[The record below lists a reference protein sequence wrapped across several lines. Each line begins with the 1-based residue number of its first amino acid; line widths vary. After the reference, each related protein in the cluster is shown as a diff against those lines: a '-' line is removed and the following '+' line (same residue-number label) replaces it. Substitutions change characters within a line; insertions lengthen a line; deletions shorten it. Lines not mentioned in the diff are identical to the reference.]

1 MSEDETR
8 KQLEEDASEDLELTD
23 EDADDVAGGALK
35 IKLDSTDLKLQDK
48 W

>member
-8 KQLEEDASEDLELTD
+8 KQLEEDASEDLELKD
-23 EDADDVAGGALK
+23 EDADEVAGGDDKL
-35 IKLDSTDLKLQDK
+35 KLDSADIKLQDK

>member
-23 EDADDVAGGALK
+23 EDADDVAGGSLK
-35 IKLDSTDLKLQDK
+35 IKLDSTDLKLEDK

>member
-8 KQLEEDASEDLELTD
+8 KQLEEDASEDLELKD
-23 EDADDVAGGALK
+23 EDADDVAGGFLK
-35 IKLDSTDLKLQDK
+35 IKLDSTELKLEDK